1 MDFLFTDEQLELRAA
16 VRGFLGRKS
25 AEESVRRLM
34 ATDAGYDPAVW
45 QQMSDQLGL
54 QGMAVPEEYE
64 GAGFGYLELGIVFEE
79 MGRALLCAPYLS
91 SVALAAEALLRCADE
106 AARKDLLPGL
116 ATGQRIGTLALL
128 EQPGRWDEASV
139 QTRAHRSGAGW
150 WVLDG
155 GKRHV
160 PDGHIADLI
169 LVGARTP
176 AGIGLFSV
184 DGAAP
189 GVTRVPVPTLDQT
202 RKQAHLD
209 FAGTPARLIGDE
221 GDGGRVIRRVLDT
234 AAILLA
240 AEQAGGAL
248 RVVEMA
254 AGYAGM
260 RVQFGRPIGSFQ
272 AVKHLCADMLTEAEA
287 ARSAAYY
294 GLWALAADSE
304 DVPLAASLAKVYCS
318 AAYSKIAGDA
328 IQVHGGIGFTWEH
341 PAHLYF
347 KRAKSSEVMFGT
359 PARHRDVLAARLD
372 LEPKGRSEGGMGRRA
387 GPRRRAENT
396 DIEILPEDLAFADE
410 VQRWLDSHLVGEFA
424 EHRGVG
430 GPDDSTAWDV
440 RLRWEKELSAGGWL
454 GLTWPPEYG
463 GRGATL
469 AQAIIF
475 EYLYAR
481 AEAPYRVGVQG
492 QDLFGPT
499 LLMFGTA
506 EQKARFLPKILAA
519 EEFWGQGFSEP
530 DAGSDLASVRTQARL
545 VKGDGEV
552 GGDEWV
558 IDGQKIWMTFGA
570 SADWLYVL
578 CRTDTSSSRHRGLSL
593 LLVPARQPG
602 VQIRPITNMLGAG
615 EFCEVFFTG
624 ARTRADL
631 VVGAPGDG
639 WKVAM
644 AALGVERGTLLM
656 PQQLGFEREAEEV
669 LRLARSAG
677 GLGAAAAAGL
687 DAAAAAGLSHRLVD
701 AWIAVRL
708 MRVTALRTIGE
719 LVAGRTPGAQAATS
733 KLYASVQHQRL
744 LELATELLAEEATV
758 TGEGYALEPL
768 QRAFLLSRAETI
780 YGGSSQI
787 QRNIIGERV
796 LGLPKEPRPG

>member
-91 SVALAAEALLRCADE
+91 SMALAAEALLRCADE

-139 QTRAHRSGAGW
+139 QTRARRSGAGS

-176 AGIGLFSV
+176 AGIGLFAV

-221 GDGGRVIRRVLDT
+221 GDGGRVLRRVLDT

-272 AVKHLCADMLTEAEA
+272 AIKHLCADMLTEAEA

-318 AAYSKIAGDA
+318 AAYSKIAGDV

-347 KRAKSSEVMFGT
+347 KRAKSAEVMFGT
-359 PARHRDVLAARLD
+359 PAYHRDRLA
-372 LEPKGRSEGGMGRRA
+372 
-387 GPRRRAENT
+387 
-396 DIEILPEDLAFADE
+396 
-410 VQRWLDSHLVGEFA
+410 
-424 EHRGVG
+424 
-430 GPDDSTAWDV
+430 
-440 RLRWEKELSAGGWL
+440 LRL
-454 GLTWPPEYG
+454 GL
-463 GRGATL
+463 
-469 AQAIIF
+469 
-475 EYLYAR
+475 
-481 AEAPYRVGVQG
+481 EA
-492 QDLFGPT
+492 
-499 LLMFGTA
+499 
-506 EQKARFLPKILAA
+506 
-519 EEFWGQGFSEP
+519 
-530 DAGSDLASVRTQARL
+530 
-545 VKGDGEV
+545 
-552 GGDEWV
+552 
-558 IDGQKIWMTFGA
+558 
-570 SADWLYVL
+570 
-578 CRTDTSSSRHRGLSL
+578 
-593 LLVPARQPG
+593 
-602 VQIRPITNMLGAG
+602 
-615 EFCEVFFTG
+615 
-624 ARTRADL
+624 
-631 VVGAPGDG
+631 
-639 WKVAM
+639 
-644 AALGVERGTLLM
+644 
-656 PQQLGFEREAEEV
+656 
-669 LRLARSAG
+669 
-677 GLGAAAAAGL
+677 
-687 DAAAAAGLSHRLVD
+687 
-701 AWIAVRL
+701 
-708 MRVTALRTIGE
+708 
-719 LVAGRTPGAQAATS
+719 
-733 KLYASVQHQRL
+733 
-744 LELATELLAEEATV
+744 
-758 TGEGYALEPL
+758 
-768 QRAFLLSRAETI
+768 
-780 YGGSSQI
+780 
-787 QRNIIGERV
+787 
-796 LGLPKEPRPG
+796 